1 MAMSAIILTVLSNSF
16 EEFKQQAAAAA
27 QFSDYIQIDV
37 MDGKFVPKTSFP
49 ERNELDLD
57 LKPGK
62 VKKPIEID
70 EPEPAVAVDEKVEE
84 DPLAVATE
92 EDDSA
97 DEISLDGEEVNPFGD
112 RWEE

>member
-1 MAMSAIILTVLSNSF
+1 MPTATKTRSKMATKSKKVAPVAEHT
-16 EEFKQQAAAAA
+16 
-27 QFSDYIQIDV
+27 
-37 MDGKFVPKTSFP
+37 
-49 ERNELDLD
+49 NEHEQEPDLE
-57 LKPGK
+57 LKAGK

-70 EPEPAVAVDEKVEE
+70 EPEPAIAVEEKAEE

-97 DEISLDGEEVNPFGD
+97 EEISLDGEELNPFGD

>member
-1 MAMSAIILTVLSNSF
+1 MATASKTRSKTTAKAKKVAPAVEQHT
-16 EEFKQQAAAAA
+16 EETEQ
-27 QFSDYIQIDV
+27 
-37 MDGKFVPKTSFP
+37 
-49 ERNELDLD
+49 ELDLE

-97 DEISLDGEEVNPFGD
+97 EEISLDGEELNPFGD